1 MIGEGCRMG
10 ASEEA
15 YMIED
20 DDTDDVD
27 AAVGVPEV
35 DEEARDEDAMGLD
48 DDTATISAAPD
59 AAREEQTVLMTLAVV
74 DWQYQEH
81 GRENSWRVVDRSM
94 VVFRVI
100 DM

>member
-1 MIGEGCRMG
+1 MRMSAHG
-10 ASEEA
+10 AADAVPMHVER
-15 YMIED
+15 
-20 DDTDDVD
+20 DVRAD
-27 AAVGVPEV
+27 LLIPRTRGSRRRGGALP
-35 DEEARDEDAMGLD
+35 D
-48 DDTATISAAPD
+48 APD